1 MRKIILA
8 AVAAVTTMGF
18 GIASAQV
25 EEVVVTGSRVPEYEG
40 APHIV
45 LIKRADHLIAEV
57 HVLCDTRD
65 DKQRREEMM
74 TTLRGMLRAAAASK
88 TISFGH
94 GDAIVGDVTEA
105 GLDDMIVPD
114 TRPDSSRIDL
124 IVKTTV
130 TKDDTF
136 ETATGR
142 IKDFLAAVTKVG
154 RTEVRR
160 GDRWDLTIIGPEQYR
175 DALIAKIVADA
186 HHSAGLFGPND
197 DVSIDGLEQP
207 VAWYQKGPLDLAL
220 YVPYKLH
227 IAPR

>member
-8 AVAAVTTMGF
+8 AVTAAATMGF
-18 GIASAQV
+18 GVASAQV
-25 EEVVVTGSRVPEYEG
+25 EEVVVTGSRVPDYEG

-45 LIKRADHLIAEV
+45 LIKRADHLITEV

-65 DKQRREEMM
+65 DKQRLEEMKA
-74 TTLRGMLRAAAASK
+74 TLRGMLRAAASSK
-88 TISFGH
+88 TISLGH

-105 GLDDMIVPD
+105 SLEDMIVPD
-114 TRPDSSRIDL
+114 SRPDSSRVEL

-130 TKDDTF
+130 SKDDTF
-136 ETATGR
+136 EAATGR
-142 IKDFLAAVTKVG
+142 IKDFLAAVTRVG

-175 DALIAKIVADA
+175 DALITQIVADA
-186 HHSAGLFGPND
+186 RHNAELFGTANGIA
-197 DVSIDGLEQP
+197 VDGLEQP
-207 VAWYQKGPLDLAL
+207 VAWYQKDPLDLAL